1 METQPL
7 SDRFELRHAATDH
20 AVRVTVPARRLLAI
34 DGFGPP
40 ATPDF
45 LLALK
50 TLRSVELAIRGKL
63 AASGWRG
70 LVPAA
75 AEWVWRPD
83 PKVAADELADSFATR
98 GEWRWVQLAEV
109 PGMAVPGDVLV
120 AIDGVR
126 AHAGRAQPL
135 VRVVDVQEGE
145 ALQIL
150 ADGGAQV
157 ETDA

>member
-20 AVRVTVPARRLLAI
+20 ALRVTVPARRLLAI

-50 TLRSVELAIRGKL
+50 TLRSAEQAIRGKL
-63 AASGWRG
+63 AASGWQG

-75 AEWVWRPD
+75 AECVWRPA
-83 PKVAADELADSFATR
+83 PKVGASELVDSFATR
-98 GEWRWVQLAEV
+98 GEWRGGE
-109 PGMAVPGDVLV
+109 PG
-120 AIDGVR
+120 
-126 AHAGRAQPL
+126 
-135 VRVVDVQEGE
+135 
-145 ALQIL
+145 
-150 ADGGAQV
+150 GGAGGGG
-157 ETDA
+157 ARGRPPPRGGGG

>member
-20 AVRVTVPARRLLAI
+20 ALRVTVPARRLLAI

-50 TLRSVELAIRGKL
+50 TLRSAEQAIRGKL
-63 AASGWRG
+63 AASGWQG

-75 AEWVWRPD
+75 AECVWRPD
-83 PKVAADELADSFATR
+83 PKVGASELVDSFATR
-98 GEWRWVQLAEV
+98 REWRWVQLAGG
-109 PGMAVPGDVLV
+109 PRGAVSGGGLAAVD
-120 AIDGVR
+120 
-126 AHAGRAQPL
+126 AGRGPAGPG
-135 VRVVDVQEGE
+135 RPPG
-145 ALQIL
+145 
-150 ADGGAQV
+150 
-157 ETDA
+157 